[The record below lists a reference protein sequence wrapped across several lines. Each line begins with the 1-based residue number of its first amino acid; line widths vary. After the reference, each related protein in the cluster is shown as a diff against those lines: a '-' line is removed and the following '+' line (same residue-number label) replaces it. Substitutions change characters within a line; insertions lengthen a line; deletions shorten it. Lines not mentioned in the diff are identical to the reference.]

1 MKRTARWAPV
11 AVLALALGSCSG
23 SSNPDAANTPT
34 SATPTSVSST
44 SATTSSSPP
53 ASAEDNSSS
62 SSAEDSAATK
72 VSGEFLCGVIRTLQA
87 DLGPSAVPGQ
97 YEQQYIFAIAELFVG
112 VAEATDYAKNA
123 DREAKDECPTEY
135 AAFLRQADLANLADL

>member
-1 MKRTARWAPV
+1 MKITPLWAPV
-11 AVLALALGSCSG
+11 AALALALGSCSG
-23 SSNPDAANTPT
+23 SSEPDAANTPT
-34 SATPTSVSST
+34 STTPTSVSST
-44 SATTSSSPP
+44 SATTSSSPSVP
-53 ASAEDNSSS
+53 AEDDS
-62 SSAEDSAATK
+62 SSAEDSAATQ

-97 YEQQYIFAIAELFVG
+97 YEQRYILAIAELLVG
-112 VAEATDYAKNA
+112 AAEATAYAENA